1 MAIAQQLGTP
11 YAEALLA
18 LAKQHDLVDAIA
30 DDVRGIAA
38 VLTATPELG
47 VFLASPLV
55 KPAAK
60 KAVLGTALADKV
72 NPFTLSF
79 LNLLADRG
87 RIILLAAI
95 IDSFLALVRRLKN
108 IAFAEVRTTK
118 PLSEAQQTAVIDKV
132 KQITGATDVELA
144 TSIDAALIGGVIIK
158 VGSQVIDAS
167 IRGQLRR
174 LSLQLV

>member
-1 MAIAQQLGTP
+1 MAIAQQLGAP

-18 LAKQHDLVDAIA
+18 LAKQNNLVDAIA

-38 VLTATPELG
+38 VLKEVPELSP
-47 VFLASPLV
+47 FLANPLV

-60 KAVLGTALADKV
+60 KAVLANALADKI
-72 NPFTLSF
+72 NPFTLNF

-95 IDSFLALVRRLKN
+95 ADSFLALVRRLKN

-118 PLSEAQQTAVIDKV
+118 PLSEAQQVAVIDKV
-132 KQITGATDVELA
+132 KQITGATDVELS
-144 TSIDAALIGGVIIK
+144 TQIDAALIGGVIIK

>member
-1 MAIAQQLGTP
+1 MAIAKQLSVP

-30 DDVRGIAA
+30 DDMRGLAA
-38 VLTATPELG
+38 VLQETPELG
-47 VFLASPLV
+47 VFLANPLV
-55 KPAAK
+55 KPAVK
-60 KAVLGTALADKV
+60 KAVLGKTLADKV
-72 NPFTLSF
+72 NPFTLNF

-87 RIILLAAI
+87 RIIVLAAI
-95 IDSFLALVRRLKN
+95 ADSFLALVRRLKN
-108 IAFAEVRTTK
+108 IALAEVRTTK
-118 PLSEAQQTAVIDKV
+118 PLSDAQQAAVVDKV
-132 KQITGATDVELA
+132 KQITGAVDVELA
-144 TSIDAALIGGVIIK
+144 THIDATLIGGVIIK